1 MLTPFPS
8 EVIDALRCPVC
19 ESALGVREASEH
31 SEVFACEQG
40 HTFDRSKQGYLTL
53 LGKHAQQKTA
63 DTLDMVTRRQRFLQ
77 AGHYAGFAQEVAAL
91 LKGNLSAK
99 RVIEPG
105 AQLLI
110 GDLGAGPGYYA
121 HAVTEAIPE
130 ATCLAL
136 DLSKRALQRAKG
148 ERVVRV
154 VADVWDEMPLKDNM
168 LDGAIN
174 VFAPR
179 NGAEYARVLKP
190 GAPLVVASP
199 TKRHMLEVR
208 SAADLIKIGRQDST
222 KKRDVREKLEP
233 HFAYSFTKL
242 IEFPLTLEAGD
253 IEDLVMMGPNAHHT
267 NLEDLQATIAR
278 LSAPF
283 TVTFSVEAHLYF
295 AL

>member
-8 EVIDALRCPVC
+8 KVIDALRCPFC
-19 ESALGVREASEH
+19 ESALGVRSSSEH

-40 HTFDRSKQGYLTL
+40 HTFDRSRQGYLTL

-77 AGHYAGFAQEVAAL
+77 AGHYAGFAREIAGL
-91 LKGNLSAK
+91 LKDNLTVRRAF
-99 RVIEPG
+99 EPG
-105 AQLLI
+105 TPLLI

-121 HAVTEAIPE
+121 QAVVEALPE

-148 ERVVRV
+148 ERVARV
-154 VADVWDEMPLKDNM
+154 VADVWDEMPLKDNV

-233 HFAYSFTKL
+233 HFEYSSTKL
-242 IEFPLTLEAGD
+242 IEFPLILEADD

-267 NLEDLQATIAR
+267 NLADLKATIAR
-278 LSAPF
+278 LNAPF
-283 TVTFSVEAHLYF
+283 TVTFAVEAHLYF